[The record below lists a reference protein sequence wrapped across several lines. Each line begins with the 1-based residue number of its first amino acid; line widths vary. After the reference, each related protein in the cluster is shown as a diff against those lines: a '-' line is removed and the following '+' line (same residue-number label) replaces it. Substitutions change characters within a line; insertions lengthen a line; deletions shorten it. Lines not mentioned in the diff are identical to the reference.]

1 MKQGLC
7 KLCYQLRALCNSH
20 AIPDATFKHVFRQG
34 SGKAVVALDDAK
46 TPIRYSS
53 DSWDVAMLCSDCEGK
68 LNTQYDSYG
77 IAIFHG
83 SLGQMK
89 EMKDGISFKG
99 IDRQRLR
106 MFFLSILWR
115 SSVSWHESYGNID
128 LPTELESQ
136 LRDALATDTKLPA
149 SVLNVAVYKLKDSSP
164 PNGFSD
170 EHIRS
175 LVVAPFARK
184 FTLIKVFHTMA
195 SV

>member
-1 MKQGLC
+1 MQNMKQGLC

-106 MFFLSILWR
+106 MFFLSIQ
-115 SSVSWHESYGNID
+115 N
-128 LPTELESQ
+128 P
-136 LRDALATDTKLPA
+136 
-149 SVLNVAVYKLKDSSP
+149 
-164 PNGFSD
+164 
-170 EHIRS
+170 
-175 LVVAPFARK
+175 
-184 FTLIKVFHTMA
+184 
-195 SV
+195 

>member
-1 MKQGLC
+1 
-7 KLCYQLRALCNSH
+7 
-20 AIPDATFKHVFRQG
+20 
-34 SGKAVVALDDAK
+34 
-46 TPIRYSS
+46 
-53 DSWDVAMLCSDCEGK
+53 
-68 LNTQYDSYG
+68 
-77 IAIFHG
+77 
-83 SLGQMK
+83 MK
-89 EMKDGISFKG
+89 ELKDGISFKG

-184 FTLIKVFHTMA
+184 FTNFISVCFLFYGFMTEIFIPKLPKQFKNRLGILSGSSPAFLAPYYEIMEIPEIKKMLVGALKKH
-195 SV
+195 SGGLSQVP